1 MDENGK
7 IEYINPKCTQLLGYT
22 YEEMLGKHYSI
33 FHLDQKYSIDS
44 KELRDTILLGKDWE
58 GEFQSKKKD
67 GELFWGHLS
76 ISTIRNAENQIAR
89 YIVKIEDI
97 TIRKK
102 MEEKLKSTQSQVIHQ
117 EKLAAIGQIAAGVA
131 HEINNPLAFIK
142 SNFDTLE
149 KYFYRYKEVIEVYQR
164 LKSNLRVEG
173 QLELKN
179 INLIIEEIEGIEK
192 KNNISFI
199 NEDLEELF
207 RDSNEGIDRVNEIIK
222 GLRMFSRREQTDT
235 FEDYDL
241 NEGIKNT
248 LVVARNIL
256 KYQVQV
262 EEYLGEI
269 PTIHAIGGE
278 INQVLLNLLLN
289 ATYAIKEKQ
298 SEIGLVKIRTF
309 AKDDDVYCELEDN
322 GIGIEEKTY
331 HQSLIPFLQQNL

>member
-1 MDENGK
+1 M
-7 IEYINPKCTQLLGYT
+7 
-22 YEEMLGKHYSI
+22 
-33 FHLDQKYSIDS
+33 S
-44 KELRDTILLGKDWE
+44 KQEKN
-58 GEFQSKKKD
+58 
-67 GELFWGHLS
+67 GELFWGHVS
-76 ISTIRNAENQIAR
+76 ISSIQNEEKKIAR
-89 YIVKIEDI
+89 YIAQIEDI
-97 TIRKK
+97 TMRKQ
-102 MEEKLKSTQSQVIHQ
+102 MEEKLKSAQSQVIHQ

-149 KYFYRYKEVIEVYQR
+149 KYFYKYKEVIEVYQR
-164 LKSNLRVEG
+164 FKGNLREEE
-173 QLELKN
+173 QLKLEN
-179 INLIIEEIEGIEK
+179 INLIIEEIESIER

-222 GLRMFSRREQTDT
+222 ELRMFSRRGQTDI

-262 EEYLGEI
+262 EEYLEEI
-269 PTIHAIGGE
+269 PIIHAIGGE

-298 SEIGLVKIRTF
+298 PEIGLIKIRTF

-322 GIGIEEKTY
+322 GIGIEEKNISSIFDPFFTTKPVGEGTGLGLSIAY
-331 HQSLIPFLQQNL
+331 DIITNKHHGAITVESTKGVGTKFMIKLPIHQAFN